1 MGYVGWGMGGAR
13 QYAFARLLS
22 LRISFKEHFLHNFSS
37 PYARYARLTGAAV
50 LAVALAACG
59 GGNSDDKNADNG
71 GQGGGDTPVQ
81 PADPATQGRF
91 EGAIPLGTI
100 ALADINAAVA
110 DKGSRLEGLKPL
122 YGVTSYRIEYLTVGA
137 AGQSVK
143 ASGLVSVPNKPAG
156 SKSPVLSYQHGT
168 TFFDAEVPSNNA
180 VASEVSVV
188 MASLGYIVLAPD
200 YVGYGS
206 SKGVDH
212 PYLQAAPM
220 AASVIDFLTAAK
232 TWRQQAGVYDNQQ
245 LFLTGYSEGGYAT
258 MAAHRAL
265 QASGSPHLQQLR
277 VVVPGAGPYN
287 VQATLDS
294 LIEIVRDKNKVL
306 GALIQPGFLKKLGGS
321 AQREVRRAL
330 LKELIPD
337 DADISIDALFL
348 DNFLSD
354 DVKGTDSLSNV
365 HDWRPQ
371 VPVHL
376 YHGRD
381 DQTVPYASS
390 TSTLAAMQTQ
400 GAGELVSLTDCP
412 AAPSSHL
419 GCVAP
424 FLGFMLGKLA
434 PQAQD
439 L

>member
-1 MGYVGWGMGGAR
+1 M
-13 QYAFARLLS
+13 
-22 LRISFKEHFLHNFSS
+22 HNFSS
-37 PYARYARLTGAAV
+37 RYARLTGAAV
-50 LAVALAACG
+50 LTVALAACG
-59 GGNSDDKNADNG
+59 GGKSDDDKNDNAG
-71 GQGGGDTPVQ
+71 NGDSQPVQ
-81 PADPATQGRF
+81 PADPTTQGRF
-91 EGAIPLGTI
+91 EAARSLGTV

-110 DKGSRLEGLKPL
+110 EKGLYLENLQPR
-122 YGVTSYRIEYLTVGA
+122 YAVTSYRIEYLTVGA
-137 AGQSVK
+137 TGQTVK

-156 SKSPVLSYQHGT
+156 AKSPVLSYQHGT
-168 TFFDAEVPSNNA
+168 IFRDAEAPSNNA
-180 VASEVSVV
+180 VASEISVV

-200 YVGYGS
+200 YVGYGV
-206 SKGVDH
+206 SKGVPH

-232 TWRQQAGVYDNQQ
+232 TWRQQTGVYDNQQ

-265 QASGSPHLQQLR
+265 QAGNLPHLQQLR
-277 VVVPGAGPYN
+277 MVVPGAGPYN

-294 LIEIVRDKNKVL
+294 LIDIVRDKNKVL

-337 DADISIDALFL
+337 DADTSIDALFL

-354 DVKGTDSLSNV
+354 DVKATDRLSNV
-365 HDWRPQ
+365 HNWRPQ
-371 VPVHL
+371 VPVYL

-390 TSTLAAMQTQ
+390 TSTLAAMQAQ
-400 GAGELVSLTDCP
+400 GASDLVSLSDCP

-434 PQAQD
+434 LQAQD

>member
-1 MGYVGWGMGGAR
+1 M
-13 QYAFARLLS
+13 
-22 LRISFKEHFLHNFSS
+22 HNFSS
-37 PYARYARLTGAAV
+37 RYARLTGAAV
-50 LAVALAACG
+50 LTVALAACG
-59 GGNSDDKNADNG
+59 GGKSDDEKNDNAG
-71 GQGGGDTPVQ
+71 NGDSQPVQ
-81 PADPATQGRF
+81 PADPTTQGRF
-91 EGAIPLGTI
+91 EAARSLGTV

-110 DKGSRLEGLKPL
+110 EKGLYLENLQPR
-122 YGVTSYRIEYLTVGA
+122 YAVTSYRIEYLTVGA
-137 AGQSVK
+137 TGQTVK

-156 SKSPVLSYQHGT
+156 AKSPVLSYQHGT
-168 TFFDAEVPSNNA
+168 IFRDAEAPSNNA
-180 VASEVSVV
+180 VASEISVV

-200 YVGYGS
+200 YVGYGV
-206 SKGVDH
+206 SKGVPH

-232 TWRQQAGVYDNQQ
+232 TWRQQTGVYDNQQ

-265 QASGSPHLQQLR
+265 QAGNLPHLQQLR
-277 VVVPGAGPYN
+277 MVVPGAGPYN

-294 LIEIVRDKNKVL
+294 LIDIVRDKNKVL

-337 DADISIDALFL
+337 DADTSIDALFL

-354 DVKGTDSLSNV
+354 DAKATDRLSNV
-365 HDWRPQ
+365 HNWRPQ
-371 VPVHL
+371 VPVYL

-390 TSTLAAMQTQ
+390 TSTLAAMQAQ
-400 GAGELVSLTDCP
+400 GASDLVSLSDCP

-434 PQAQD
+434 LQAQD

>member
-1 MGYVGWGMGGAR
+1 M
-13 QYAFARLLS
+13 
-22 LRISFKEHFLHNFSS
+22 HNFSS
-37 PYARYARLTGAAV
+37 RYARLTGAAV
-50 LAVALAACG
+50 LTVALVACG
-59 GGNSDDKNADNG
+59 GGKSDDDKNDNAGNGDG
-71 GQGGGDTPVQ
+71 GNTPGQ
-81 PADPATQGRF
+81 PADPHTLGQLQAATL
-91 EGAIPLGTI
+91 LGTVP
-100 ALADINAAVA
+100 LADINEALA
-110 DKGSRLEGLKPL
+110 DKESLLENLQPR
-122 YGVTSYRIEYLTVGA
+122 YAVTSYRIEYLTVDA
-137 AGQSVK
+137 KGQSVQ
-143 ASGLVSVPNKPAG
+143 ASGLVSVPDKPAG
-156 SKSPVLSYQHGT
+156 AKSPVLSYQHGT
-168 TFFDAEVPSNNA
+168 IFRDAETPSNNA

-200 YVGYGS
+200 YVGYGVS
-206 SKGVDH
+206 RGVPH
-212 PYLQAAPM
+212 PYLQSAPM
-220 AASVIDFLTAAK
+220 AASVNDFLTAAK
-232 TWRQQAGVYDNQQ
+232 TWRSQAGVFDNQQ
-245 LFLTGYSEGGYAT
+245 LFMTGYSEGGYAT

-265 QASGSPHLQQLR
+265 QASNSPHLQQLR

-294 LIEIVRDKNKVL
+294 LIEIVRKENKVV
-306 GALIQPGFLKKLGGS
+306 GALIRPGLLRKLGGS

-330 LKELIPD
+330 LKQLIPN
-337 DADISIDALFL
+337 DADTTIDSLFL

-354 DVKGTDSLSNV
+354 DVKGTDRISNV

-390 TSTLAAMQTQ
+390 TSTLAAMQAQ
-400 GAGELVSLTDCP
+400 GAGELVTLTDCP
-412 AAPSSHL
+412 AVPSSHL

-434 PQAQD
+434 PVARD

>member
-1 MGYVGWGMGGAR
+1 M
-13 QYAFARLLS
+13 Q
-22 LRISFKEHFLHNFSS
+22 NFSS
-37 PYARYARLTGAAV
+37 RYARLTGAAV
-50 LAVALAACG
+50 LTVALAACG
-59 GGNSDDKNADNG
+59 GGKSDDDKNDNAG
-71 GQGGGDTPVQ
+71 NGDSQPVQ
-81 PADPATQGRF
+81 PADPTTQGRF
-91 EGAIPLGTI
+91 EAARSFGTV

-110 DKGSRLEGLKPL
+110 EKGLYLENLQPR
-122 YGVTSYRIEYLTVGA
+122 YAVTSYRIEYLTVGA
-137 AGQSVK
+137 TGQTVK

-156 SKSPVLSYQHGT
+156 AKSPVLSYQHGT
-168 TFFDAEVPSNNA
+168 IFRDAEAPSNNA
-180 VASEVSVV
+180 VASEISVV

-200 YVGYGS
+200 YVGYGV
-206 SKGVDH
+206 SKGVPH

-232 TWRQQAGVYDNQQ
+232 TWRQQTGVYDNQQ

-265 QASGSPHLQQLR
+265 QAGNLPHLQQLR
-277 VVVPGAGPYN
+277 MVVPGAGPYN

-294 LIEIVRDKNKVL
+294 LIDIVRDKNKVL

-337 DADISIDALFL
+337 DADTSIDALFL

-354 DVKGTDSLSNV
+354 DVKATDRLSNV
-365 HDWRPQ
+365 HNWRPQ
-371 VPVHL
+371 VPVYL

-390 TSTLAAMQTQ
+390 TSTLAAMQAQ
-400 GAGELVSLTDCP
+400 GASDLVSLSDCP

-434 PQAQD
+434 LQAQD

>member
-1 MGYVGWGMGGAR
+1 MHNI
-13 QYAFARLLS
+13 S
-22 LRISFKEHFLHNFSS
+22 L
-37 PYARYARLTGAAV
+37 RYARLTGAAV
-50 LAVALAACG
+50 LVISLAACG
-59 GGNSDDKNADNG
+59 GGSDKDKDN
-71 GQGGGDTPVQ
+71 DTNLGPDTTPPVQPVEPQPPVMPPITPVEPVEPVDPLPPAVPVQ
-81 PADPATQGRF
+81 PADQGKFEAATL
-91 EGAIPLGTI
+91 LGTI
-100 ALADINAAVA
+100 EQADISAAVA
-110 DKGSRLEGLKPL
+110 EKDSRVQDLKPL
-122 YGVTSYRIEYLTVGA
+122 YAVTSYRIEYLTIDAKGE
-137 AGQSVK
+137 SVR
-143 ASGLVSVPNKPAG
+143 ASGLVSVPVKPAG

-168 TFFDAEVPSNNA
+168 TFYDAEVPSNNA
-180 VASEVSVV
+180 VASEISVV
-188 MASLGYIVLAPD
+188 IASMGYIVLAPD

-258 MAAHRAL
+258 MATHRAL
-265 QASGSPHLQQLR
+265 QASNSPHLQQLR

-287 VQATLDS
+287 VQATMDS

-381 DQTVPYASS
+381 DRTVPYASS
-390 TSTLAAMQTQ
+390 TSTLAAMQAQ
-400 GAGELVSLTDCP
+400 GAGELVTLTDCS
-412 AAPSSHL
+412 ATPSSHL
-419 GCVAP
+419 GCVP
-424 FLGFMLGKLA
+424 TFLEFMLGKLA
-434 PQAQD
+434 LQAQD

>member
-1 MGYVGWGMGGAR
+1 M
-13 QYAFARLLS
+13 Q
-22 LRISFKEHFLHNFSS
+22 NFSS
-37 PYARYARLTGAAV
+37 RYARLTGAAV
-50 LAVALAACG
+50 LTVALAACG
-59 GGNSDDKNADNG
+59 GGKSDDDKNDNAG
-71 GQGGGDTPVQ
+71 NGDSQPVQ
-81 PADPATQGRF
+81 PADPTTQGRF
-91 EGAIPLGTI
+91 EAARSLGTV

-110 DKGSRLEGLKPL
+110 EKGLYLENLQPR
-122 YGVTSYRIEYLTVGA
+122 YAVTSYRIEYLTVGA
-137 AGQSVK
+137 TGQTVK

-156 SKSPVLSYQHGT
+156 AKSPVLSYQHGT
-168 TFFDAEVPSNNA
+168 IFRDAEAPSNNA
-180 VASEVSVV
+180 VASEISVV

-200 YVGYGS
+200 YVGYGV
-206 SKGVDH
+206 SKGVPH

-232 TWRQQAGVYDNQQ
+232 TWRQQTGVYDNQQ

-265 QASGSPHLQQLR
+265 QAGNLPHLQQLR
-277 VVVPGAGPYN
+277 MVVPGAGPYN

-294 LIEIVRDKNKVL
+294 LIDIVRDKNKVL

-337 DADISIDALFL
+337 DADTSIDALFL

-354 DVKGTDSLSNV
+354 DVKATDRLSNV
-365 HDWRPQ
+365 HNCRPQ
-371 VPVHL
+371 VPVYL

-390 TSTLAAMQTQ
+390 TSTLAAMQAQ
-400 GAGELVSLTDCP
+400 GASDLVSLSDCP

-434 PQAQD
+434 LQAQD

>member
-1 MGYVGWGMGGAR
+1 M
-13 QYAFARLLS
+13 
-22 LRISFKEHFLHNFSS
+22 HNFSS
-37 PYARYARLTGAAV
+37 RYARLTGAAV
-50 LAVALAACG
+50 LTLALAACG
-59 GGNSDDKNADNG
+59 GGKSDDDKNDNAGNGDG
-71 GQGGGDTPVQ
+71 GSTPGQ
-81 PADPATQGRF
+81 PADPSTLGQFQAATL
-91 EGAIPLGTI
+91 LGTVP
-100 ALADINAAVA
+100 LADINEALA
-110 DKGSRLEGLKPL
+110 DKESLLENLQPR
-122 YGVTSYRIEYLTVGA
+122 YAVTSYRIEYLTMDA
-137 AGQSVK
+137 KGQSVQ
-143 ASGLVSVPNKPAG
+143 ASGLVSVPDKPAG

-168 TFFDAEVPSNNA
+168 IFRDAETPSNNA

-200 YVGYGS
+200 YVGYGVS
-206 SKGVDH
+206 RGVPH
-212 PYLQAAPM
+212 PYLQSAPM
-220 AASVIDFLTAAK
+220 AASVNDFLTAAK
-232 TWRQQAGVYDNQQ
+232 TWRSQAGVFDNQQ
-245 LFLTGYSEGGYAT
+245 LFMTGYSEGGYAT

-265 QASGSPHLQQLR
+265 QASNSPHLQQLS

-294 LIEIVRDKNKVL
+294 LIEIVRKENKVV
-306 GALIQPGFLKKLGGS
+306 GALIRPGLLRKLGGS

-330 LKELIPD
+330 LKQLIPN
-337 DADISIDALFL
+337 DADTTIDSLFL

-354 DVKGTDSLSNV
+354 DVKGTDRISNV

-390 TSTLAAMQTQ
+390 TSTLAAMQAQ
-400 GAGELVSLTDCP
+400 GAGQLVTLTDCT

-424 FLGFMLGKLA
+424 FLGFMLDKLA
-434 PQAQD
+434 PVAQD

>member
-1 MGYVGWGMGGAR
+1 M
-13 QYAFARLLS
+13 
-22 LRISFKEHFLHNFSS
+22 HNFSS
-37 PYARYARLTGAAV
+37 RYARLTGAAV
-50 LAVALAACG
+50 LTVALAACG
-59 GGNSDDKNADNG
+59 GGKSDDDKNDNAG
-71 GQGGGDTPVQ
+71 NGDSQPVQ
-81 PADPATQGRF
+81 PADPTTQGRF
-91 EGAIPLGTI
+91 EAARSLGTV

-110 DKGSRLEGLKPL
+110 EKGLYLENLQPR
-122 YGVTSYRIEYLTVGA
+122 YAVTSYRIEYLTVGA
-137 AGQSVK
+137 TGQTVK

-156 SKSPVLSYQHGT
+156 AKSPVLSYQHGT
-168 TFFDAEVPSNNA
+168 IFRDAEAPSNNA
-180 VASEVSVV
+180 VASEISVV

-200 YVGYGS
+200 YVGYGV
-206 SKGVDH
+206 SKGVPH

-220 AASVIDFLTAAK
+220 AASVIDFLTATK
-232 TWRQQAGVYDNQQ
+232 TWRQQTGVYDNQQ

-265 QASGSPHLQQLR
+265 QAGNLPHLQQLR
-277 VVVPGAGPYN
+277 MVVPGAGPYN

-294 LIEIVRDKNKVL
+294 LIDIVRDKNKVL

-337 DADISIDALFL
+337 DADTSIDALFL

-354 DVKGTDSLSNV
+354 DVKATDRLSNV
-365 HDWRPQ
+365 HNWRPQ
-371 VPVHL
+371 VPVYL

-390 TSTLAAMQTQ
+390 TSTLAAMQAQ
-400 GAGELVSLTDCP
+400 GASDLVSLSDCP

-434 PQAQD
+434 LQAQD

>member
-1 MGYVGWGMGGAR
+1 M
-13 QYAFARLLS
+13 
-22 LRISFKEHFLHNFSS
+22 HNFSS
-37 PYARYARLTGAAV
+37 RYTRLTGVAV
-50 LAVALAACG
+50 LTLALAACG
-59 GGNSDDKNADNG
+59 GGNSDDNDNAGNGNG
-71 GQGGGDTPVQ
+71 GGTPVQ
-81 PADPATQGRF
+81 PADPSTLGQLQAATL
-91 EGAIPLGTI
+91 LGTVPLAEI
-100 ALADINAAVA
+100 NEALAN
-110 DKGSRLEGLKPL
+110 KESRLENLQPR
-122 YGVTSYRIEYLTVGA
+122 YAVTSYRIEYLTVDA
-137 AGQSVK
+137 KGQSVQ
-143 ASGLVSVPNKPAG
+143 ASGLVSVPDKPAG
-156 SKSPVLSYQHGT
+156 AKSPVLSYQHGT
-168 TFFDAEVPSNNA
+168 IFRDAEAPSNNA
-180 VASEVSVV
+180 VASEISVV

-200 YVGYGS
+200 YVGYGV
-206 SKGVDH
+206 SKGVPH

-220 AASVIDFLTAAK
+220 AASVNDFLTAAK

-265 QASGSPHLQQLR
+265 QAGNSPHLQQLR

-294 LIEIVRDKNKVL
+294 LIDIVRDKNKVL
-306 GALIQPGFLKKLGGS
+306 GAIIQPGFLKKLGGS

-337 DADISIDALFL
+337 DADTTIDALFL

-354 DVKGTDSLSNV
+354 DVKATDRLSNV

-371 VPVHL
+371 VPVYL

-390 TSTLAAMQTQ
+390 TSTLAAMQAQ
-400 GAGELVSLTDCP
+400 GAGDLVSLTDCT

-434 PQAQD
+434 PVAQD

>member
-1 MGYVGWGMGGAR
+1 M
-13 QYAFARLLS
+13 Q
-22 LRISFKEHFLHNFSS
+22 NFSS
-37 PYARYARLTGAAV
+37 RYARLTGAAV
-50 LAVALAACG
+50 LTVALAACG
-59 GGNSDDKNADNG
+59 GGKSDDDKNDNAG
-71 GQGGGDTPVQ
+71 NGDSQPVQ
-81 PADPATQGRF
+81 PADPTTQGRF
-91 EGAIPLGTI
+91 EAARSLGTV
-100 ALADINAAVA
+100 ALADINVAVA
-110 DKGSRLEGLKPL
+110 EKGLHLENLQPR
-122 YGVTSYRIEYLTVGA
+122 YAVTSYRIEYLTDGA
-137 AGQSVK
+137 TGQTVK

-156 SKSPVLSYQHGT
+156 AKSPVLSYQHGT
-168 TFFDAEVPSNNA
+168 IFRDAEAPSNNA
-180 VASEVSVV
+180 VASEISVV

-200 YVGYGS
+200 YVGYGV
-206 SKGVDH
+206 SKGVPH

-232 TWRQQAGVYDNQQ
+232 TWRQQTGVYDNQQ

-265 QASGSPHLQQLR
+265 QAGNLPHLQQLR
-277 VVVPGAGPYN
+277 MVVPGAGPYN

-294 LIEIVRDKNKVL
+294 LIDIVRDKNKVL

-337 DADISIDALFL
+337 DADTSIDALFL

-354 DVKGTDSLSNV
+354 DVKATDRLSNV
-365 HDWRPQ
+365 HNWRPQ
-371 VPVHL
+371 VPVYL

-390 TSTLAAMQTQ
+390 TSTLAAMQAQ
-400 GAGELVSLTDCP
+400 GASDLVSLSDCP

-434 PQAQD
+434 LQAQD

>member
-1 MGYVGWGMGGAR
+1 M
-13 QYAFARLLS
+13 Q
-22 LRISFKEHFLHNFSS
+22 NFSS
-37 PYARYARLTGAAV
+37 RYARLTGAAV
-50 LAVALAACG
+50 LTVALAACG
-59 GGNSDDKNADNG
+59 GGKSDDDKNDNAG
-71 GQGGGDTPVQ
+71 NGDSQPVQ
-81 PADPATQGRF
+81 PADPTTQGRF
-91 EGAIPLGTI
+91 EAARSLGTV

-110 DKGSRLEGLKPL
+110 EKGLYLENLQPR
-122 YGVTSYRIEYLTVGA
+122 YAVTSYRIEYLTVGA
-137 AGQSVK
+137 TGQTVK

-156 SKSPVLSYQHGT
+156 AKSPVLSYQHGT
-168 TFFDAEVPSNNA
+168 IFRDAEAPSNNA
-180 VASEVSVV
+180 VASEISVV

-200 YVGYGS
+200 YVGYGV
-206 SKGVDH
+206 SKGVPH

-232 TWRQQAGVYDNQQ
+232 TWRQQTGVYDNQQ

-265 QASGSPHLQQLR
+265 QAGNLPHLQQLR
-277 VVVPGAGPYN
+277 MVVPGAGPYN

-294 LIEIVRDKNKVL
+294 LIDIVRDKNKVL

-337 DADISIDALFL
+337 DADTSIDALFL

-354 DVKGTDSLSNV
+354 DVKATDRLSNV
-365 HDWRPQ
+365 HNWRPQ
-371 VPVHL
+371 VPVYL

-390 TSTLAAMQTQ
+390 TSTLAAMQAQ
-400 GAGELVSLTDCP
+400 GASDLVSLSDCP

-424 FLGFMLGKLA
+424 FLGFMLGKLEL
-434 PQAQD
+434 QAQD

>member
-1 MGYVGWGMGGAR
+1 M
-13 QYAFARLLS
+13 Q
-22 LRISFKEHFLHNFSS
+22 NFSS
-37 PYARYARLTGAAV
+37 RYARLTGAAV
-50 LAVALAACG
+50 LTVALAACG
-59 GGNSDDKNADNG
+59 GGKSDDDKNDNAG
-71 GQGGGDTPVQ
+71 NGDSQPVQ
-81 PADPATQGRF
+81 PADPTTQGRF
-91 EGAIPLGTI
+91 EAARSLGTV

-110 DKGSRLEGLKPL
+110 EKGLYLENLQPR
-122 YGVTSYRIEYLTVGA
+122 YAVTSYRIEYLTVGA
-137 AGQSVK
+137 TGQTVK

-156 SKSPVLSYQHGT
+156 AKSPVLSYQHGT
-168 TFFDAEVPSNNA
+168 IFRDAEAPSNNA
-180 VASEVSVV
+180 VASEISVV

-200 YVGYGS
+200 YVGYGV
-206 SKGVDH
+206 SKGVPH

-232 TWRQQAGVYDNQQ
+232 TWRQQTGVYDNQQ

-265 QASGSPHLQQLR
+265 QAGNLPHLQQLR
-277 VVVPGAGPYN
+277 MVVPGAGPYN

-294 LIEIVRDKNKVL
+294 LIDIVRDKNKVL

-337 DADISIDALFL
+337 DADTSIDALFL

-354 DVKGTDSLSNV
+354 DVKATDRLSNV
-365 HDWRPQ
+365 HNWRPQ
-371 VPVHL
+371 VPVYL

-390 TSTLAAMQTQ
+390 TSTLAAMQAQ
-400 GAGELVSLTDCP
+400 GASDLVSLSDCP

-434 PQAQD
+434 LQAQD

>member
-1 MGYVGWGMGGAR
+1 M
-13 QYAFARLLS
+13 
-22 LRISFKEHFLHNFSS
+22 HNFSS
-37 PYARYARLTGAAV
+37 RYARLTGAAV
-50 LAVALAACG
+50 LTVALAACG
-59 GGNSDDKNADNG
+59 GGKSDDDKNDNAG
-71 GQGGGDTPVQ
+71 NGDSQPVQ
-81 PADPATQGRF
+81 PADPTTQGRF
-91 EGAIPLGTI
+91 EAARSLGTV

-110 DKGSRLEGLKPL
+110 EKGLYLENLQPR
-122 YGVTSYRIEYLTVGA
+122 YAVTSYRIEYLTVGA
-137 AGQSVK
+137 TGQTVK

-156 SKSPVLSYQHGT
+156 AKSPVLSYQHGT
-168 TFFDAEVPSNNA
+168 IFRDAEAPSNNA
-180 VASEVSVV
+180 VASEISVV

-200 YVGYGS
+200 YVGYGV
-206 SKGVDH
+206 SKGVPH

-232 TWRQQAGVYDNQQ
+232 TWRQQTGVYDNQQ

-265 QASGSPHLQQLR
+265 HAGNLPHLQQLR
-277 VVVPGAGPYN
+277 MVVPGAGPYN

-294 LIEIVRDKNKVL
+294 LIDIVRDKNKVL

-337 DADISIDALFL
+337 DADTSIDALFL

-354 DVKGTDSLSNV
+354 DVKATDRLSNV
-365 HDWRPQ
+365 HNWRPQ
-371 VPVHL
+371 VPVYL

-390 TSTLAAMQTQ
+390 TSTLAAMQAQ
-400 GAGELVSLTDCP
+400 GASDLVSLSDCP

-434 PQAQD
+434 LQAQD

>member
-1 MGYVGWGMGGAR
+1 M
-13 QYAFARLLS
+13 
-22 LRISFKEHFLHNFSS
+22 HNFSS
-37 PYARYARLTGAAV
+37 RYARLTGAAV
-50 LAVALAACG
+50 LTVALAACG
-59 GGNSDDKNADNG
+59 GGKSDDDKNDNAG
-71 GQGGGDTPVQ
+71 NGDSQPVQ
-81 PADPATQGRF
+81 PADPTTQGRF
-91 EGAIPLGTI
+91 EAARSLGTV

-110 DKGSRLEGLKPL
+110 EKGLHLENLQPR
-122 YGVTSYRIEYLTVGA
+122 YAVTSYRIEYLTVGA
-137 AGQSVK
+137 TGQTVK

-156 SKSPVLSYQHGT
+156 AKSPVLSYQHGT
-168 TFFDAEVPSNNA
+168 IFRDAEAPSNNA
-180 VASEVSVV
+180 VASEISVV

-200 YVGYGS
+200 YVGYGV
-206 SKGVDH
+206 SKGVPH

-232 TWRQQAGVYDNQQ
+232 TWRQQTGVYDNQQ

-265 QASGSPHLQQLR
+265 QAGNLPHLQQLR
-277 VVVPGAGPYN
+277 MVVPGAGPYN

-294 LIEIVRDKNKVL
+294 LIDIVRDKNKVL

-337 DADISIDALFL
+337 DADTSIDALFL

-354 DVKGTDSLSNV
+354 DVKATDRLSNV
-365 HDWRPQ
+365 HNWRPQ
-371 VPVHL
+371 VPVYL

-390 TSTLAAMQTQ
+390 TSTLAAMQAQ
-400 GAGELVSLTDCP
+400 GASDLVSLSDCP

-434 PQAQD
+434 LQAQD

>member
-1 MGYVGWGMGGAR
+1 M
-13 QYAFARLLS
+13 Q
-22 LRISFKEHFLHNFSS
+22 NFSS
-37 PYARYARLTGAAV
+37 RYARLTGAAV
-50 LAVALAACG
+50 LTVALAACG
-59 GGNSDDKNADNG
+59 GGKSDDDKNDNAG
-71 GQGGGDTPVQ
+71 NGDSQPVQ
-81 PADPATQGRF
+81 PPDPTTQGRF
-91 EGAIPLGTI
+91 EAARSLGTV

-110 DKGSRLEGLKPL
+110 EKGLYLENLQPR
-122 YGVTSYRIEYLTVGA
+122 YAVTSYRIEYLTVGA
-137 AGQSVK
+137 TGQTVK

-156 SKSPVLSYQHGT
+156 AKSPVLSYQHGT
-168 TFFDAEVPSNNA
+168 IFRDAEAPSNNA
-180 VASEVSVV
+180 VASEISVV

-200 YVGYGS
+200 YVGYGV
-206 SKGVDH
+206 SKGVPH

-232 TWRQQAGVYDNQQ
+232 TWRQQTGVYDNQQ

-265 QASGSPHLQQLR
+265 QAGNLPHLQQLR
-277 VVVPGAGPYN
+277 MVVPGAGPYN

-294 LIEIVRDKNKVL
+294 LIDIVRDKNKVL

-337 DADISIDALFL
+337 DADTSIDALFL

-354 DVKGTDSLSNV
+354 DVKATDRLSNV
-365 HDWRPQ
+365 HNWRPQ
-371 VPVHL
+371 VPVYL

-390 TSTLAAMQTQ
+390 TSTLAAMQAQ
-400 GAGELVSLTDCP
+400 GASDLVSLSDCP

-434 PQAQD
+434 LQAQD

>member
-1 MGYVGWGMGGAR
+1 M
-13 QYAFARLLS
+13 Q
-22 LRISFKEHFLHNFSS
+22 NFSS
-37 PYARYARLTGAAV
+37 RYARLTGAAV
-50 LAVALAACG
+50 LTVALAACG
-59 GGNSDDKNADNG
+59 GGKSDDDKNDNAG
-71 GQGGGDTPVQ
+71 NGDSQPVQ
-81 PADPATQGRF
+81 PADPTTQGRF
-91 EGAIPLGTI
+91 EAARSLGTV

-110 DKGSRLEGLKPL
+110 EKGLYLENLQPR
-122 YGVTSYRIEYLTVGA
+122 YAVTSYRIEYLTVGA
-137 AGQSVK
+137 TGQTVK

-156 SKSPVLSYQHGT
+156 AKSPVLSYQHGT
-168 TFFDAEVPSNNA
+168 IFRDAEAPSNNA
-180 VASEVSVV
+180 VASEISVV

-200 YVGYGS
+200 YVGYGV
-206 SKGVDH
+206 SKGVPH
-212 PYLQAAPM
+212 PYLQAGPM
-220 AASVIDFLTAAK
+220 APWVIDFLTAAK
-232 TWRQQAGVYDNQQ
+232 TWRQQTGVYDNQQ

-265 QASGSPHLQQLR
+265 QAGNLPHLQQLR
-277 VVVPGAGPYN
+277 MVVPGAGPYN

-294 LIEIVRDKNKVL
+294 LIDIVRDKNKVL

-337 DADISIDALFL
+337 DADTSIDALFL

-354 DVKGTDSLSNV
+354 DVKATDRLSNV
-365 HDWRPQ
+365 HNWRPQ
-371 VPVHL
+371 VPVYL

-390 TSTLAAMQTQ
+390 TSTLAAMQAQ
-400 GAGELVSLTDCP
+400 GASDLVSLSDCP

-434 PQAQD
+434 LQAQD

>member
-1 MGYVGWGMGGAR
+1 M
-13 QYAFARLLS
+13 
-22 LRISFKEHFLHNFSS
+22 HNFSS
-37 PYARYARLTGAAV
+37 RYARLTGAAV
-50 LAVALAACG
+50 LTLALAACG
-59 GGNSDDKNADNG
+59 GGKSDDDKNDNAGNGDG
-71 GQGGGDTPVQ
+71 GSTPGQ
-81 PADPATQGRF
+81 PADPSTLGQFQAATL
-91 EGAIPLGTI
+91 LGTVP
-100 ALADINAAVA
+100 LADINEALA
-110 DKGSRLEGLKPL
+110 DKESLLENLQPR
-122 YGVTSYRIEYLTVGA
+122 YAVTSYRIEYLTMDA
-137 AGQSVK
+137 KGQSVQ
-143 ASGLVSVPNKPAG
+143 ASGLVSVPDKPAG

-168 TFFDAEVPSNNA
+168 IFRDAETPSNNA

-200 YVGYGS
+200 YVGYGVS
-206 SKGVDH
+206 RGVPH
-212 PYLQAAPM
+212 PYLQSAPM
-220 AASVIDFLTAAK
+220 AASVNDFLTAAK
-232 TWRQQAGVYDNQQ
+232 TWRSQAGVFDNQQ
-245 LFLTGYSEGGYAT
+245 LFMTGYSEGGYAT

-265 QASGSPHLQQLR
+265 QASNSPHLQQLR

-294 LIEIVRDKNKVL
+294 LIEIVRKENKVV
-306 GALIQPGFLKKLGGS
+306 GALIRPGLLRKLGGS

-330 LKELIPD
+330 LKQLIPN
-337 DADISIDALFL
+337 DADTTIDSLFL

-354 DVKGTDSLSNV
+354 DVKGTDRISNV

-390 TSTLAAMQTQ
+390 TSTLAAMQAQ
-400 GAGELVSLTDCP
+400 GAGQLVTLTDCT

-424 FLGFMLGKLA
+424 FLGFMLDKLA
-434 PQAQD
+434 PVAQD

>member
-1 MGYVGWGMGGAR
+1 M
-13 QYAFARLLS
+13 Q
-22 LRISFKEHFLHNFSS
+22 NFSS
-37 PYARYARLTGAAV
+37 RYARLTGAAV
-50 LAVALAACG
+50 LTVALAACG
-59 GGNSDDKNADNG
+59 GGKSDDDKNDNAG
-71 GQGGGDTPVQ
+71 NGDSQPVQ
-81 PADPATQGRF
+81 PADPTTQGRF
-91 EGAIPLGTI
+91 EAARSLGTV

-110 DKGSRLEGLKPL
+110 EKGLHLENLQPR
-122 YGVTSYRIEYLTVGA
+122 YAVTSYRIEYLTVGA
-137 AGQSVK
+137 TGQTVK

-156 SKSPVLSYQHGT
+156 AKSPVLSYQHGT
-168 TFFDAEVPSNNA
+168 IFRDAEAPSNNA
-180 VASEVSVV
+180 VASEISVV

-200 YVGYGS
+200 YVGYGV
-206 SKGVDH
+206 SKGVPH

-232 TWRQQAGVYDNQQ
+232 TWRQQTGVYDNQQ

-265 QASGSPHLQQLR
+265 QAGNLPHLQQLR
-277 VVVPGAGPYN
+277 MVVPGAGPYN

-294 LIEIVRDKNKVL
+294 LIDIVRDKNKVL

-337 DADISIDALFL
+337 EADTSIDALFL

-354 DVKGTDSLSNV
+354 DVKATDRLSNV
-365 HDWRPQ
+365 HNWRPQ
-371 VPVHL
+371 VPVYL

-390 TSTLAAMQTQ
+390 TSTLAAMQAQ
-400 GAGELVSLTDCP
+400 GASDLVSLSDCP

-434 PQAQD
+434 LQAQD

>member
-1 MGYVGWGMGGAR
+1 M
-13 QYAFARLLS
+13 Q
-22 LRISFKEHFLHNFSS
+22 NFSS
-37 PYARYARLTGAAV
+37 RYARLTGAAV
-50 LAVALAACG
+50 LTVALAACG
-59 GGNSDDKNADNG
+59 GGKSDDDKNDNAG
-71 GQGGGDTPVQ
+71 NGDSQPVQ
-81 PADPATQGRF
+81 PADPTTQGRF
-91 EGAIPLGTI
+91 EAARSLGTV

-110 DKGSRLEGLKPL
+110 EKGLHLENLQPR
-122 YGVTSYRIEYLTVGA
+122 YAVTSYRIEYLTVGA
-137 AGQSVK
+137 TGQTVK

-156 SKSPVLSYQHGT
+156 AKSPVLSYQHGT
-168 TFFDAEVPSNNA
+168 IFRDAEAPSNNA
-180 VASEVSVV
+180 VASEISVV

-200 YVGYGS
+200 YVGYGV
-206 SKGVDH
+206 SKGVPH

-232 TWRQQAGVYDNQQ
+232 TWRQQTGVYDNQQ

-265 QASGSPHLQQLR
+265 QAGNLPHLQQLR
-277 VVVPGAGPYN
+277 MVVPGAGPYN

-294 LIEIVRDKNKVL
+294 LIDIVRDKNKVL

-337 DADISIDALFL
+337 DADTSIDALFL

-354 DVKGTDSLSNV
+354 DVKATDRLSNV
-365 HDWRPQ
+365 HNWRPQ
-371 VPVHL
+371 VPVYL

-390 TSTLAAMQTQ
+390 TSTLAAMQAQ
-400 GAGELVSLTDCP
+400 GASDLVSLSDCP

-434 PQAQD
+434 LQAQD

>member
-1 MGYVGWGMGGAR
+1 M
-13 QYAFARLLS
+13 Q
-22 LRISFKEHFLHNFSS
+22 NFSS
-37 PYARYARLTGAAV
+37 RYARLTGAAV
-50 LAVALAACG
+50 LTVALAACG
-59 GGNSDDKNADNG
+59 GGKSDDDKNDNAG
-71 GQGGGDTPVQ
+71 NGDSQPVQ
-81 PADPATQGRF
+81 PADPTTQGRF
-91 EGAIPLGTI
+91 EAARSLGTV

-110 DKGSRLEGLKPL
+110 EKGLYLENLQPR
-122 YGVTSYRIEYLTVGA
+122 YAVTSYRIEYLTVGA
-137 AGQSVK
+137 TGQTVK

-156 SKSPVLSYQHGT
+156 AKSPVLSYQHGT
-168 TFFDAEVPSNNA
+168 IFRDAEAPSNNA
-180 VASEVSVV
+180 VASEISVV

-200 YVGYGS
+200 YVGYGV
-206 SKGVDH
+206 SKGVPH

-232 TWRQQAGVYDNQQ
+232 TWRQQTGVYDNQQ

-265 QASGSPHLQQLR
+265 QAGNLPHLQQLR
-277 VVVPGAGPYN
+277 MVVPGAGPYN

-294 LIEIVRDKNKVL
+294 LIDIVRDKNKVL

-337 DADISIDALFL
+337 DADTSIDALFL

-354 DVKGTDSLSNV
+354 DVKATDRLSNV
-365 HDWRPQ
+365 HNWRPQ
-371 VPVHL
+371 VPVYL

-390 TSTLAAMQTQ
+390 TSTLAAMQAQ
-400 GAGELVSLTDCP
+400 GAGDLVSLTDCT

-434 PQAQD
+434 PVAQD

>member
-1 MGYVGWGMGGAR
+1 M
-13 QYAFARLLS
+13 Q
-22 LRISFKEHFLHNFSS
+22 NFSS
-37 PYARYARLTGAAV
+37 RYARLTGAAV
-50 LAVALAACG
+50 LTVALAACG
-59 GGNSDDKNADNG
+59 GGKSDDDKNDNAG
-71 GQGGGDTPVQ
+71 NGDSQPVQ
-81 PADPATQGRF
+81 PADPTTQGRF
-91 EGAIPLGTI
+91 EAARSLGTV

-110 DKGSRLEGLKPL
+110 EKGLYLENLQPR
-122 YGVTSYRIEYLTVGA
+122 YAVTSYRIEYLTVGA
-137 AGQSVK
+137 TGQTVK

-156 SKSPVLSYQHGT
+156 AKSPVLSYQHGT
-168 TFFDAEVPSNNA
+168 IFRDAEAPSNNA
-180 VASEVSVV
+180 VASEISVV

-200 YVGYGS
+200 YVGYGV
-206 SKGVDH
+206 SKGVPH

-232 TWRQQAGVYDNQQ
+232 TWRQQTGVYDNQQ

-265 QASGSPHLQQLR
+265 QAGNLPHLQQLR
-277 VVVPGAGPYN
+277 MVVPGAGPYN

-294 LIEIVRDKNKVL
+294 LIDIVRDKNKVL

-337 DADISIDALFL
+337 DADTSIDALFL

-354 DVKGTDSLSNV
+354 DVKATDRLSNV
-365 HDWRPQ
+365 HNWRPQ
-371 VPVHL
+371 VPVYL

-390 TSTLAAMQTQ
+390 TSTLAAMQAQ
-400 GAGELVSLTDCP
+400 GAGDLVSLSDCP

-434 PQAQD
+434 LQAQD

>member
-1 MGYVGWGMGGAR
+1 M
-13 QYAFARLLS
+13 Q
-22 LRISFKEHFLHNFSS
+22 NFSS
-37 PYARYARLTGAAV
+37 RYARLTGAAV
-50 LAVALAACG
+50 LTVALAACG
-59 GGNSDDKNADNG
+59 GGKSDDDKNDNADNG
-71 GQGGGDTPVQ
+71 GGGNTPEQ
-81 PADPATQGRF
+81 PVEPGTLGQLQAATL
-91 EGAIPLGTI
+91 LGTVPLAAI
-100 ALADINAAVA
+100 NEALAD
-110 DKGSRLEGLKPL
+110 KESRLENLQPR
-122 YGVTSYRIEYLTVGA
+122 YGVTSDRIEYLTSDAKGKTV
-137 AGQSVK
+137 Q
-143 ASGLVSVPNKPAG
+143 ASGLVSVPDKPAG
-156 SKSPVLSYQHGT
+156 AKSPVLSYQHGT
-168 TFFDAEVPSNNA
+168 IFRDAEAPSNNA
-180 VASEVSVV
+180 VASEISVV

-200 YVGYGS
+200 YVGYGV
-206 SKGVDH
+206 SKGVPH

-232 TWRQQAGVYDNQQ
+232 TWRQQTGVYDNQQ

-265 QASGSPHLQQLR
+265 QAGNLPHLQQLR
-277 VVVPGAGPYN
+277 MVVPGAGPYN

-294 LIEIVRDKNKVL
+294 LIDIVRDKNKVL

-337 DADISIDALFL
+337 DADTSIDALFL

-354 DVKGTDSLSNV
+354 DVKATDRLSNV
-365 HDWRPQ
+365 HNWRPQ
-371 VPVHL
+371 VPVYL

-390 TSTLAAMQTQ
+390 TSTLAAMQAQ
-400 GAGELVSLTDCP
+400 GASDLVSLSDCP

-434 PQAQD
+434 LQAQD

>member
-1 MGYVGWGMGGAR
+1 M
-13 QYAFARLLS
+13 
-22 LRISFKEHFLHNFSS
+22 HNFSS
-37 PYARYARLTGAAV
+37 RYARLTGAAV
-50 LAVALAACG
+50 LTVALAACG
-59 GGNSDDKNADNG
+59 GGKSDDDKNDNAG
-71 GQGGGDTPVQ
+71 NGDSQPVQ
-81 PADPATQGRF
+81 PADPTMQGRF
-91 EGAIPLGTI
+91 EAARSLGTV

-110 DKGSRLEGLKPL
+110 EKGLYLENLQPR
-122 YGVTSYRIEYLTVGA
+122 YAVTSYRIEYLTVGA
-137 AGQSVK
+137 TGQTVK

-156 SKSPVLSYQHGT
+156 AKSPVLSYQHGT
-168 TFFDAEVPSNNA
+168 IFRDAEAPSNNA
-180 VASEVSVV
+180 VASEISVV

-200 YVGYGS
+200 YVGYGV
-206 SKGVDH
+206 SKGVPH

-232 TWRQQAGVYDNQQ
+232 TWRQQTGVYDNQQ

-265 QASGSPHLQQLR
+265 QAGNLPHLQQLR
-277 VVVPGAGPYN
+277 MVVPGAGPYN

-294 LIEIVRDKNKVL
+294 LIDIVRDKNKVL

-337 DADISIDALFL
+337 DADTSIDALFL

-354 DVKGTDSLSNV
+354 DVKATDRLSNV
-365 HDWRPQ
+365 HNWRPQ
-371 VPVHL
+371 VPVYL

-390 TSTLAAMQTQ
+390 TSTLAAMQAQ
-400 GAGELVSLTDCP
+400 GASDLVSLSDCP

-434 PQAQD
+434 LQAQD

>member
-1 MGYVGWGMGGAR
+1 M
-13 QYAFARLLS
+13 
-22 LRISFKEHFLHNFSS
+22 HNFSS
-37 PYARYARLTGAAV
+37 RYARLTGAAV
-50 LAVALAACG
+50 LTVALAACG
-59 GGNSDDKNADNG
+59 GGKSDDDKNDNAG
-71 GQGGGDTPVQ
+71 NGDSQPVQ
-81 PADPATQGRF
+81 PADPTTQGRF
-91 EGAIPLGTI
+91 EAARSLGTV

-110 DKGSRLEGLKPL
+110 EKGLYLENLQPR
-122 YGVTSYRIEYLTVGA
+122 YAVTSYRIEYLTVGA
-137 AGQSVK
+137 TGQTVK
-143 ASGLVSVPNKPAG
+143 ASGLVSVPDKPAG
-156 SKSPVLSYQHGT
+156 AKSPVLSYQHGT
-168 TFFDAEVPSNNA
+168 IFRDAEAPSNNA
-180 VASEVSVV
+180 VASEISVV

-200 YVGYGS
+200 YVGYGV
-206 SKGVDH
+206 SKGVPH

-232 TWRQQAGVYDNQQ
+232 TWRQQTGVYDNQQ

-265 QASGSPHLQQLR
+265 QAGNLPHLQQLR
-277 VVVPGAGPYN
+277 MVVPGAGPYN

-294 LIEIVRDKNKVL
+294 LIDIVRDKNKVL

-337 DADISIDALFL
+337 DADTSIDALFL

-354 DVKGTDSLSNV
+354 DVKATDRLSNV
-365 HDWRPQ
+365 HNWRPQ
-371 VPVHL
+371 VPVYL

-390 TSTLAAMQTQ
+390 TSTLAAMQAQ
-400 GAGELVSLTDCP
+400 GASDLVSLSDCP

-434 PQAQD
+434 LQAQD

>member
-1 MGYVGWGMGGAR
+1 M
-13 QYAFARLLS
+13 
-22 LRISFKEHFLHNFSS
+22 HNFSS
-37 PYARYARLTGAAV
+37 RYARLTGAAV
-50 LAVALAACG
+50 LTLALAACG
-59 GGNSDDKNADNG
+59 GGKSDDDKNDNAGNGDG
-71 GQGGGDTPVQ
+71 GSTPGQ
-81 PADPATQGRF
+81 PADPSTLGQFQAATL
-91 EGAIPLGTI
+91 LGTVP
-100 ALADINAAVA
+100 LADINEALA
-110 DKGSRLEGLKPL
+110 DKESLLENLQPR
-122 YGVTSYRIEYLTVGA
+122 YAVTSYRIEYLTMDA
-137 AGQSVK
+137 KGQSVQ
-143 ASGLVSVPNKPAG
+143 ASGLVSVPDKPAG

-168 TFFDAEVPSNNA
+168 IFRDAETPSNNA

-200 YVGYGS
+200 YVGYGVS
-206 SKGVDH
+206 RGVPH
-212 PYLQAAPM
+212 PYLQSAPM
-220 AASVIDFLTAAK
+220 AASVNDFLTAAK
-232 TWRQQAGVYDNQQ
+232 TWRSQAGVFDNQQ
-245 LFLTGYSEGGYAT
+245 LFMTGYSEGGYAT

-265 QASGSPHLQQLR
+265 QASNSPHLQQLR

-294 LIEIVRDKNKVL
+294 LIEIVRKENKVV
-306 GALIQPGFLKKLGGS
+306 GALIRPGLLRKLGGS

-330 LKELIPD
+330 LKQLIPN
-337 DADISIDALFL
+337 DADTTIDSLFL

-354 DVKGTDSLSNV
+354 DVKSTDRISNV

-390 TSTLAAMQTQ
+390 TSTLAAMQAQ
-400 GAGELVSLTDCP
+400 GAGQLVTLTDCT

-424 FLGFMLGKLA
+424 FLGFMLDKLA
-434 PQAQD
+434 PVAQD